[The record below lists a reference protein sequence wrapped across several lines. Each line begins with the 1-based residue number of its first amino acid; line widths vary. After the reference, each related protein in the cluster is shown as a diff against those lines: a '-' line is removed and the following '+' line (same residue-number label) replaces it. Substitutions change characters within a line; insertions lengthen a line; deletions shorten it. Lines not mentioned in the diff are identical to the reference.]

1 MPKGL
6 YIGATSPFAGKSMM
20 AIGIG
25 LNLQKKGINF
35 GYMKPVGNAPLEH
48 NGSIIDEDATFARE
62 SFGITDDEALITPVK
77 LTQDFKMRIFG
88 GSPESPL
95 DSITTAYKRLS
106 EHRQTMLVAGTG
118 HCFSGAYCGIDSL
131 SIANALDLSVIVVD
145 RIENEAHYDL
155 LLTLKSQLGDRMLGA
170 VLNDV
175 PPSFLPEVESVVKPF
190 LERKGI
196 KTLGVIPSDPFM
208 RSIRACDLAEH
219 LGGRLVSAKN
229 DANKMVE
236 SFLIGTM
243 QVENFMTYFRRQP
256 NSAVIVGGDRAD
268 VQLVAIEGECPCL
281 VLTGNLFPNDIILS
295 RAETL
300 KVPVIMVRGDTYS
313 VAHRME
319 TLLNSSKMR
328 DVKKIRQG
336 SQMVESSL
344 DFTTISAAMGI

>member
-1 MPKGL
+1 MPKGV
-6 YIGATSPFAGKSMM
+6 YIGATRPFAGKSMLTV
-20 AIGIG
+20 GIG

-35 GYMKPVGNAPLEH
+35 GYMKPVGNTPVEQKGL
-48 NGSIIDEDATFARE
+48 IVDEDAIFARE
-62 SFGITDDEALITPVK
+62 AFGFTEDEALTTPVK

-88 GSPESPL
+88 GSTESPL
-95 DSITTAYKRLS
+95 DSIVSAYKQLAQSRD
-106 EHRQTMLVAGTG
+106 TMLVAGAG
-118 HCFSGAYCGIDSL
+118 HCFSGAYCGVDSL
-131 SIANALDLSVIVVD
+131 SIASALDLSVIVVD
-145 RIENEAHYDL
+145 RIENEANYDL
-155 LLTLKSQLGDRMLGA
+155 LLTLKSQLGNRMLGA

-175 PPSFLPEVESVVKPF
+175 PSSFIPEVESVAKPF

-219 LGGRLVSAKN
+219 LGGRLVSSKN

-328 DVKKIRQG
+328 DIKKIRQG
-336 SQMVESSL
+336 AQMVESTL
-344 DFTTISAAMGI
+344 DFLTISAAMGL